1 MKSEDRVREEVRE
14 LSNTGG
20 LTAAGLRRRD
30 FLKDAGILVVGF
42 SLLKQLN
49 SATAQSVAALQRP
62 PIDEVDSWLVVSDDG
77 TVTLLSGK
85 VEIGTGI
92 GTALLQIAAEEL
104 DVSFAQMRY
113 VQGLT
118 GTTPD
123 QYVSSASAGV
133 AVGGSAIRQAAAQAR
148 EALLGLA
155 ATHFGITSEQL
166 LIEDGIVSVQ
176 GESSRQ
182 VTYAQLVGGRRFDVK
197 MQAKLINLFGPI
209 LRGSAKPKSPETYKI
224 VGRSIPRTD
233 IPDKVTAQY
242 PWLHNLRIPGMVHG
256 RVVRPAAHGARL
268 MSIDERSVSDIPG
281 FVGVVRKGDFVGVV
295 AEQEWQAVRAARNLN
310 VEWSDWAELPAME
323 SLYDVLKQIPVKTE
337 HVAADVGD
345 VQGALASAHKVVTAT
360 YESPYQMHVSIGP
373 SCAIADVGGGHAR
386 IWSGTQ
392 GVYGLRDSLAQ
403 LLEMAPENIIV
414 EWAHAAGC
422 FGQNG
427 ADDAAADAALLSQA
441 IGKPVRVQ
449 WMRHDEH
456 GWEPYSPPRVSELRG
471 GVDAN
476 GRIVAW
482 QSQMWSFAAWNR
494 PAYLDRPGG
503 IPGNLITAQLLG
515 WPQGEDWGLHATFA
529 GDPSYSVPN
538 KNVVLQYL
546 GTTSHRNGPLQIRVG
561 SMRGVGLVPA
571 AFPVESFVDEL
582 AEAAA
587 YDPLEFRLR
596 HLTDPRQSAVL
607 RAARDKFGWKSRSSP
622 NGKGMSAPQARGRGV
637 AIVERAAVVVE
648 VEVDRGSGE
657 VRFPRVVC
665 AVDCGLIINPDGVN
679 NQIEGNIIQGISRAM
694 FEQVMFDRSKVTS
707 VDHASYPILK
717 FNQAPERIDTVLL
730 NRPDQPA
737 SGIGEP
743 PQYPVAAA
751 IANAIFDA
759 IGVRVRTQPFTP
771 ERITSALARTAG

>member
-1 MKSEDRVREEVRE
+1 MKAEDRVHAEIAEPE
-14 LSNTGG
+14 TTAP
-20 LTAAGLRRRD
+20 LTPAGLGRRD
-30 FLKDAGILVVGF
+30 FLKDLGILVVGF
-42 SLLKQLN
+42 SLLKQVD
-49 SATAQSVAALQRP
+49 ATAASAKPLSRP
-62 PIDEVDSWLVVSDDG
+62 PIDEVDSWLVVADDG

-85 VEIGTGI
+85 VEVGTGI

-133 AVGGSAIRQAAAQAR
+133 AVGGAAIRQAAAQAR
-148 EALLGLA
+148 GALLGLA
-155 ATHFGITSEQL
+155 AVHLEVAANQL
-166 LIEDGIVSVQ
+166 LIQDGIVSV
-176 GESSRQ
+176 EDDPSKHVS
-182 VTYAQLVGGRRFDVK
+182 YAQLIGGRRFDVK
-197 MQAKLINLFGPI
+197 MQATLINLFGPS
-209 LRGSAKPKSPETYKI
+209 LRGSTKPKSPETYKI
-224 VGRSIPRTD
+224 VGTSAPRMD

-242 PWLHNLRIPGMVHG
+242 PWLHNIRVPGMVHG
-256 RVVRPAAHGARL
+256 RVVRPPTHGARVL
-268 MSIDERSVSDIPG
+268 DIDEGSVSDIPG
-281 FVGVVRKGDFVGVV
+281 ILRVVRKADFVGVV
-295 AEQEWQAVRAARNLN
+295 AEQEWQAVNAARALK
-310 VEWSDWAELPAME
+310 VVWSDWAGLPKME
-323 SLYDVLKQIPVKTE
+323 SLYDVLKQAPVKTE

-345 VQGALASAHKVVTAT
+345 VHSGLSNAYKVVAAT

-373 SCAIADVGGGHAR
+373 SCAIADVGADSAR

-403 LLEMAPENIIV
+403 LLGMAPERVVV

-427 ADDAAADAALLSQA
+427 ADDVAADAVMLSQA
-441 IGKPVRVQ
+441 VGTPVRVQ

-456 GWEPYSPPRVSELRG
+456 GWEPYSPARVSELRG

-515 WPQGEDWGLHATFA
+515 WTEGEDLGLLATFA
-529 GDPSYSVPN
+529 GNPSYSIAN
-538 KNVVLQYL
+538 KHVVLQYL
-546 GTTSHRNGPLQIRVG
+546 GTASHRNGPLRIRVG
-561 SMRGVGLVPA
+561 SMRGVGIVPA

-582 AEAAA
+582 AAAA
-587 YDPLEFRLR
+587 AIDPLEFRLR

-607 RAARDKFGWKSRSSP
+607 RAARDKFGWKSRPSP
-622 NGKGMSAPQARGRGV
+622 NSDARSILGANGRGV
-637 AIVERAAVVVE
+637 ALVERAAVVVE
-648 VEVDRGSGE
+648 VEVNRETGE

-665 AVDCGLIINPDGVN
+665 AIDCGLIINPDGVN

-694 FEQVMFDRSKVTS
+694 FEQVKFDRSKVTS
-707 VDHASYPILK
+707 LDHVSYPILK
-717 FNQAPERIDTVLL
+717 FKQAPARIDTVLL
-730 NRPDQPA
+730 NRPDKPA
-737 SGIGEP
+737 AGAGEP

-759 IGVRVRTQPFTP
+759 VGVRLRTQPFTP
-771 ERITSALARTAG
+771 ERIKATLAANG